1 MTASTSLPKWRGG
14 GNEKTREDL
23 GVHHAPKKNENNTA
37 AFAFEPPPSAKK
49 KKVQQKKTRQQ
60 SMNPQTRQKKKE
72 SKHVQKHTA
81 NGRKVSPGFSFET
94 QSSTPP
100 PGARR
105 FFSRRPSSTRR
116 PLPSAWQARRLPLLS
131 ADIAEGRPSTFT
143 RKRKG
148 HCLEL

>member
-1 MTASTSLPKWRGG
+1 MKKH
-14 GNEKTREDL
+14 EKTLESITRQKKTKTTRQL
-23 GVHHAPKKNENNTA
+23 LLLSPHQAPKK
-37 AFAFEPPPSAKK
+37 KK
-49 KKVQQKKTRQQ
+49 YNKKKTRQQ

-72 SKHVQKHTA
+72 SKHIQKHTA